1 MEQIIIRERDF
12 QKARKAIK
20 EARASKKKIIFASDD
35 DELNRKILEKE
46 NVDTLLLNMSEK
58 KDRMKQRE
66 SGFNQVL
73 ARLAKGSGVSIGINL
88 DEILS
93 SRSKKEKSDILAR
106 IRQNVKLANKSKLKM
121 EFISEKEYTKDRR
134 DLRAL
139 GLVLGMPTWM
149 TKEF

>member
-1 MEQIIIRERDF
+1 MEQIIIHGKEF

-20 EARASKKKIIFASDD
+20 ENKGKRIIFSSED
-35 DELNRKILEKE
+35 DELDKKVLEKE
-46 NVDTLLLNMSEK
+46 NIDVLLLNLSQK
-58 KDRMKQRE
+58 KDRMKQRD

-73 ARLAKGSGVSIGINL
+73 ARIAKKSGVSIGINL
-88 DEILS
+88 DEILGS
-93 SRSKKEKSDILAR
+93 HSKKEKSDILGR

-121 EFISEKEYTKDRR
+121 EFISEKNAKPKRH

-149 TKEF
+149 MNGF